1 MSYDRNSFYLD
12 LEQGLY
18 VLRTHFE
25 MSQQDPD
32 NEPGEWAK
40 FFLKWAEN
48 ASKYCGPWSREILG
62 QARTLAG
69 KLEKPGVGWVMAD
82 LEEVMSEAD
91 QRLAKE
97 IMTTLRNSGASSPAG
112 NA

>member
-48 ASKYCGPWSREILG
+48 ASKYCGPWSREVLG
-62 QARTLAG
+62 RARTLAAKSERSG
-69 KLEKPGVGWVMAD
+69 MGNSLTELDEA
-82 LEEVMSEAD
+82 MSEAD
-91 QRLAKE
+91 RRLAGE
-97 IMTTLRNSGASSPAG
+97 IMATLRTNHASLRSE